1 MRRFLMVAMQKLWL
15 DPNEFDALAQ
25 RLDAEQQAARDR
37 DEAILAA
44 WAAEDATQRHA
55 A

>member
-1 MRRFLMVAMQKLWL
+1 MVAMQKLWL
-15 DPNEFDALAQ
+15 DPNEYAALAE
-25 RLDAEQQAARDR
+25 RLEAEQQAARDH

-44 WAAEDATQRHA
+44 WAAEDATEQHA